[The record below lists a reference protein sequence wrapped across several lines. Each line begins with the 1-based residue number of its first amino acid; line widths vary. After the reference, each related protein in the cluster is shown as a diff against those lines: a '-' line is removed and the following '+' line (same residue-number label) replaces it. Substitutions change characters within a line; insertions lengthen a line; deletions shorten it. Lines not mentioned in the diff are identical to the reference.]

1 MDPLSIAGTCV
12 SLVGTITKTSILV
25 TGFVRDVRAARTD
38 LDAVSRELLS
48 LKTVLELLAEDVA
61 NPTGKGFPETLQKQI
76 SGIVTNC
83 SGVVAEIEQT
93 LKKQE
98 GTGLKKSAQWAVSGK
113 EDIAKLRSSLEA
125 HKSALEIALD
135 MIAM

>member
-25 TGFVRDVRAARTD
+25 TGFVRDVRAARSD

-48 LKTVLELLAEDVA
+48 LKTVLELLADDFAEPA
-61 NPTGKGFPETLQKQI
+61 GKSFPETLRKQI
-76 SGIVTNC
+76 TGIVSNC
-83 SGVVAEIEQT
+83 SGVVIEIEHT
-93 LKKQE
+93 LKKHE
-98 GTGLKKSAQWAVSGK
+98 GTGLKKSAQWVLSGK
-113 EDIAKLRSSLEA
+113 DDIAKLRSSLEA

-135 MIAM
+135 MVNL